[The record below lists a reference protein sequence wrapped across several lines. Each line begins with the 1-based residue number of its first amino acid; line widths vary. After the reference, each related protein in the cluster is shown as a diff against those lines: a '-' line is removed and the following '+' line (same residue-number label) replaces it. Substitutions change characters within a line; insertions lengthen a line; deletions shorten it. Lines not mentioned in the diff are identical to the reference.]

1 MKKICAFMLTL
12 SLCFLMAVP
21 VMGYENNE
29 TYFIVKTLNENSELF
44 KTSVPANSHSVS
56 SVDSISFAIKQDLNT
71 AAVDM
76 KLEDIPYS
84 AVLHGE
90 TEKIVADVDLLG
102 YVGVFEGVLSSSES
116 TETLPVIA
124 DVTFTQDEL
133 FVALTIGETT
143 ETSNP
148 TVKFYGDLSE
158 KLGQI
163 ATKNSELHMQAGATT
178 EICASEGFESDATL
192 DSGIMPAAYDT
203 SIKYQASTR
212 GNFGSHVCGRLS
224 LFHPSYAS
232 SSGNTIVHAKV
243 NTNSSGVLN
252 YLRQDLGYNNVDVA
266 GYALSV
272 RPNRF
277 EITVTGQHEYFKI
290 MPKSYTPQDSETIFT
305 VPIPFYTKISGFQ
318 IVDANFVTSKTSAT
332 PRKYNLASNYDNV
345 IDWDMSKVGGW
356 ESAEFDGDYNT
367 NTGMSVMIEYGIF
380 GDIQNNMSEFVSA
393 TTCIRYEYFL
403 QTPTAVLTL
412 NISTPSLTVRS
423 LMTFIPLT

>member
-178 EICASEGFESDATL
+178 EICASEGCESDATL

-203 SIKYQASTR
+203 SMKYQAGSR
-212 GNFGSHVCGRLS
+212 VNFGSHVCGRLS

-277 EITVTGQHEYFKI
+277 EITVAGQHEYFNI
-290 MPKSYTPQDSETIFT
+290 TPNSYVPQNSMTTI
-305 VPIPFYTKISGFQ
+305 PMIIPFYIEQYGYNSIS
-318 IVDANFVTSKTSAT
+318 VKVMTSKTTVTTA
-332 PRKYNLASNYDNV
+332 KYNKNDPEDNV

-356 ESAEFDGDYNT
+356 ESTEFDGDYNT
-367 NTGMSVMIEYGIF
+367 NTGMSVKIGYTILGN
-380 GDIQNNMSEFVSA
+380 IQKNMSEIISA
-393 TTCIRYEYFL
+393 TTHIRYEYFL